1 MRDRKTSPG
10 FFRNRGTAVA
20 FFVIA
25 AAVLAVGLYYLFGM
39 LTRYDYTQMIPEDA
53 QLRVTLIDENYEAP
67 TPKPTPEPTATPV
80 PGYTPLPTPAPTPQ
94 PTPLPIEYYSRQ
106 ETQMLMPNDVSAA
119 GEAVIQEIKVSSAD
133 ASRAVWLTGWA
144 YLNNLD
150 AEMSS
155 IYVVI
160 SPRGGSVGRRF
171 YLATV
176 LPGGSGVMH
185 DRDAGE
191 NLDRA
196 DFRCVFDVSTY
207 EEGPYRLG
215 ILVVNRT
222 GRHSKASG
230 WFDLDSQYQIYVKSG
245 AVVELTVPEE

>member
-53 QLRVTLIDENYEAP
+53 QLRVTLIDENYE
-67 TPKPTPEPTATPV
+67 
-80 PGYTPLPTPAPTPQ
+80 APTPQ

-230 WFDLDSQYQIYVKSG
+230 WFDLDSQYQIYVKSE